1 LKFANGCSRTRHAP
15 LLLLF
20 ALALCGA
27 GCKRAE
33 VSEAEKELILRAQD
47 FAPFGSN
54 VGDPGRYESFNKTVY
69 FDRSYEL
76 EYEYQTP
83 EGSGLDPL
91 YLNVSVSFETSP
103 SDARVTQGATKM
115 GLTAGSYFEGIK
127 LEEKKGFFRYGD
139 ESTYYVLLSKKGE
152 PAGSYFVTREGS
164 KVYSLL
170 VAGVVF
176 DEAEAY
182 AALVTPKL
190 QKFSAHG
197 RDGQR

>member
-1 LKFANGCSRTRHAP
+1 MRSRTHRA

-20 ALALCGA
+20 SLTLALCAA
-27 GCKRAE
+27 GCTRVKM
-33 VSEAEKELILRAQD
+33 SEAEKELILRAQD
-47 FAPFGSN
+47 LAPYGFN
-54 VGDPGRYESFNKTVY
+54 VDGASQYESFSKSVY

-83 EGSGLDPL
+83 DGSGLDPL
-91 YLNVSVSFETSP
+91 YLNVSVSFEKSP
-103 SDARVTQGATKM
+103 ADARVTQGATKM
-115 GLTAGSYFEGIK
+115 GLSAGSYFEGLK
-127 LEEKKGFFRYGD
+127 LEEKRGFFKYGE
-139 ESTYYVLLSKKGE
+139 ESSYYVLLSKKGE

-176 DEAEAY
+176 DEPEAWAE
-182 AALVTPKL
+182 LVTPKL

-197 RDGQR
+197 RDGRR